1 MSQPS
6 GLGVMLCMLG
16 DNAEYANAWTAAIG
30 KTIASLA
37 LVEAPGAP
45 SGVFEDRL
53 VLRFTDGT
61 GVALCDMGRRCC
73 ESRYL
78 RTDDDLAYYVGAE
91 LRDAQVLDAPNV
103 EDEADRYGA
112 HEVSFL
118 HVETD
123 RGTFTV
129 SAHNEHNGYYGG
141 FSIECVALEAA

>member
-1 MSQPS
+1 MSRPS

-37 LVEAPGAP
+37 LVEAPGAAG
-45 SGVFEDRL
+45 GVFEDRL

-91 LRDAQVLDAPNV
+91 LRGAQVLDAPDV
-103 EDEADRYGA
+103 DLGDGDGA

-129 SAHNEHNGYYGG
+129 SAHNEHNGYYDG
-141 FSIECVALEAA
+141 FSIQCVALEAA